1 MWESVHVSVSV
12 ELAVICR
19 LVNVLGFDLVVYNVE
34 SVHGFNSGL
43 NPKLR
48 NVDCVFPAK
57 ELHFRAQCAFSTT
70 AESPSAAVLDL
81 EKLRLSTSLEANSN
95 LAVANE
101 TWTYSG
107 AIGPE
112 TFQSTLDTETLITSD
127 EAVIRAAAAE
137 AIALARAAVR
147 VAKEAVALA
156 EADCNKTTSQ
166 SHSSTTTN
174 SFSAMRSQES
184 DESLE
189 PTPEELSLLE
199 EQQQLYEDTAVRS
212 TRQMERKVRR
222 DKAAEKVSSTTSIAS
237 ARYNSMRRKKRAAVK
252 QVDHSDRL
260 RFLRSAASGSK
271 LLTSAQE
278 RECSEGIQDLLKLER
293 LQEELKERY
302 GGEPTYEQWAT
313 AAGIDQQTLRKRLN
327 HGTFCKDKM
336 VKSNIRLVISIAK
349 NYQNAGLNLED
360 LVQEGC
366 IGLVRSAE
374 KFDATKG
381 FKFSTYAHWWI
392 KQALRKA
399 LSERSRTIRIP
410 LHIVNDGY
418 KVKTARRQLEN
429 QHGRD
434 PTNEEIAEAAGI
446 SMKRLEAVLA
456 TPKQPTSLDRKI
468 GDMDLKPSEILSDP
482 NAESLDEIL
491 MKSLLKQDLKKVL
504 ESLNPRE
511 REVIRWRF
519 GLDDGRVK
527 TLQEIGELVGVSRER
542 IRQIEASA
550 YQKLKRKKWTKQL
563 QQYANPQGLIS

>member
-107 AIGPE
+107 AIGPPFEE

-174 SFSAMRSQES
+174 SFSAMRSQLTEADRAHILGDDVGHTSTEDES

-410 LHIVNDGY
+410 VGY
-418 KVKTARRQLEN
+418 KITL
-429 QHGRD
+429 H
-434 PTNEEIAEAAGI
+434 TNLHF
-446 SMKRLEAVLA
+446 SV
-456 TPKQPTSLDRKI
+456 
-468 GDMDLKPSEILSDP
+468 
-482 NAESLDEIL
+482 
-491 MKSLLKQDLKKVL
+491 
-504 ESLNPRE
+504 
-511 REVIRWRF
+511 
-519 GLDDGRVK
+519 
-527 TLQEIGELVGVSRER
+527 
-542 IRQIEASA
+542 
-550 YQKLKRKKWTKQL
+550 
-563 QQYANPQGLIS
+563 